1 MIKHIQIRGREKENK
16 QKKTSFIVWSAKK
29 TDGTWVKL
37 KFRKEVDNLPKKEG
51 SYIMTAESETMNKTH
66 DDWGEVY
73 WVASNPEAFEPV
85 KNEDTAK
92 DEF

>member
-1 MIKHIQIRGREKENK
+1 MIKQIRVRAKEKENK
-16 QKKTSFIVWSAKK
+16 QKKTSFLVWSAKK

-51 SYIMTAESETMNKTH
+51 SYIMTVNTEYMNKSH

-73 WVASNPEAFEPV
+73 WVAENPELFEPV
-85 KNEDTAK
+85 KSEDTAK